1 MEGLAGAWVVAYRPY
16 LLIGSARALP
26 VIGVRAAELAGAIAP
41 ALLAAVV
48 MAVAV
53 LAVDG
58 SLPPRLA
65 LLVVAGATTYGGWL
79 LLFARSSLADVAKLL
94 RRS

>member
-1 MEGLAGAWVVAYRPY
+1 M
-16 LLIGSARALP
+16 
-26 VIGVRAAELAGAIAP
+26 IGVRAAELAGAIAP

-58 SLPPRLA
+58 SLPPLAAPPRLA

>member
-1 MEGLAGAWVVAYRPY
+1 MAGAWVVAYRPY

-26 VIGVRAAELAGAIAP
+26 VIGVRVAELAGAIAP